1 MYTQKGLVV
10 VKVKK
15 MTVKDLSLLRGL
27 MTGINLVLLNTR
39 VHLSKEDKEY
49 ELVWPLCFYNRKK
62 GWCINGYAY
71 VDVEPNACIL
81 HIKEYIPVKWTE
93 KMEYDLLKSVEKKVK
108 SKGINLPVWLLVGT
122 LTVHAIA

>member
-49 ELVWPLCFYNRKK
+49 ELLNEECKK
-62 GWCINGYAY
+62 LEN
-71 VDVEPNACIL
+71 DVC
-81 HIKEYIPVKWTE
+81 
-93 KMEYDLLKSVEKKVK
+93 LLREAK
-108 SKGINLPVWLLVGT
+108 LR
-122 LTVHAIA
+122 